1 MRTRSFVALLPLVL
15 AVGCSDDPTQPA
27 TPTGDMEIALSH
39 VVTDPT
45 TRGVQ
50 DLVLGSDMLRYET
63 PFGNMFS
70 VDNLHYFISNVTL
83 HSPEGDV
90 SFDLIH
96 YVDASDHDTHT
107 IHLHDVPPRHVHEVS
122 FTFGLDDDDNVA
134 GAVPSS
140 LDHMSW
146 PQNWGGGYHYMK
158 LEGKTLTG
166 TGIQTSFLTHVGRF
180 VENDGAGP
188 SHAHFFEITAATHT
202 DLNAGETRIANVAF
216 DVNGWFR
223 TPNEIDLLDHAG
235 GIMTNT
241 AMQNLLEEN
250 GPNVFTLTGVTDED
264 GHEHGDEG

>member
-107 IHLHDVPPRHVHEVS
+107 IHLHDVPPATCTRS
-122 FTFGLDDDDNVA
+122 PSRSASTMTTTSPAPFRPASITCPGRRT
-134 GAVPSS
+134 GA
-140 LDHMSW
+140 
-146 PQNWGGGYHYMK
+146 
-158 LEGKTLTG
+158 
-166 TGIQTSFLTHVGRF
+166 
-180 VENDGAGP
+180 
-188 SHAHFFEITAATHT
+188 AATT
-202 DLNAGETRIANVAF
+202 T
-216 DVNGWFR
+216 
-223 TPNEIDLLDHAG
+223 
-235 GIMTNT
+235 
-241 AMQNLLEEN
+241 
-250 GPNVFTLTGVTDED
+250 
-264 GHEHGDEG
+264 